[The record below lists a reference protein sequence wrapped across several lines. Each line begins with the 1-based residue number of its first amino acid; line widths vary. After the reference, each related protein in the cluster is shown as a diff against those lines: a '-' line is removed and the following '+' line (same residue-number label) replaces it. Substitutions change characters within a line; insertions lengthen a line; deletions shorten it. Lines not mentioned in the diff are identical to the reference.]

1 MVILIFLAQ
10 ADTHQSVVWHVGMV
24 PIGVE
29 GHAFL
34 RRRGGCCTEVRR
46 FGIMTPTVTLLV
58 TITRVTGNEEAGVE
72 PIFTDQQLLGVS
84 ATHGAH
90 AVPQSISASLL
101 PIVTS
106 GRYGHLST
114 SIEVSL
120 VSRLVI
126 NEDYFSELKRKKSDK
141 N

>member
-58 TITRVTGNEEAGVE
+58 TIIGVTRNEKAGVE
-72 PIFTDQQLLGVS
+72 RMVTDQQLVGVS
-84 ATHGAH
+84 FVCFH
-90 AVPQSISASLL
+90 ALPQSKSTGSLS
-101 PIVTS
+101 IVQS
-106 GRYGHLST
+106 GHHWKVGFSFK
-114 SIEVSL
+114 VGL
-120 VSRLVI
+120 VPSLVI
-126 NEDYFSELKRKKSDK
+126 NEDNF
-141 N
+141 